1 LDSDWPRISEAKDGN
16 PNLDVS
22 SENLAYVMYTSGSTG
37 RPKGVALEH
46 RSAVTFVHW
55 ANQVF
60 TPHDL
65 AGVLFSTSACFD
77 LSVFEVFVTLSAGG
91 AIIVAANALELPS
104 LSSKNEVTLI
114 NTVPSA
120 MAELVQMR
128 GVPSSVRT
136 VNLAG
141 EALPDSLVER
151 IYATTKVENVYNL
164 YGPTEATTYST
175 YTLVPRGR
183 PVTIG
188 QPITNTQAY
197 ILDAR
202 LQPVP
207 VGVTGELC
215 IGGDGLARSYLNR
228 PELTAEKFIAHP
240 FSTEPGA
247 RIYRTGDLARYR
259 PDGNIEFLG
268 RMDHQVK
275 IRGFRIELEEIE
287 AAVQEH
293 IGVSQCVVVAPE
305 DAAGEKRLVAYVV
318 PVDTHGAPA
327 IAELRD
333 FLKQKLPDY
342 MVPAAF
348 VMLQNLPLTPNGK
361 INRKAL
367 AERDVVAARFG
378 RGQQFVAPVTLLELK
393 LTQIWQQILGVSS
406 VGVRDNFF
414 DLGGHSLLAVRL
426 ISEIRKWF
434 DQSIPLPVLFQNPTI
449 EGMARVLREERHA
462 NSAPELIPLHS
473 GRSPGK
479 IFFLD
484 AGVGLCRLA
493 QRLNGCTASF
503 ATVVPLSRAA
513 FRAATPGGEKSELP
527 SLEELAAAH
536 AALIRS
542 QQPSGPFV
550 LAGYSFGGLLAFE
563 VAHQLQREGR
573 QVEMILLLDSMAMVP
588 PWWQKLKMLTVDR
601 VRCSVNFRARQLWSR
616 MRASAAK
623 KAKRLNPASK
633 SYAKPE
639 PDCEDVNLP
648 FGDVPFNVLSEVYEN
663 AWRNYRFHQLDS
675 RAVLFRARDNAL
687 YHLYEID
694 SSLGWNN
701 LFTRGLEIV
710 EVPGD
715 HLSLLKVP
723 HVLTLAQHF
732 QEYLESGSGTCG
744 RESTGR
750 DDSGERRAYA
760 LGPRAEN
767 LTS

>member
-1 LDSDWPRISEAKDGN
+1 
-16 PNLDVS
+16 
-22 SENLAYVMYTSGSTG
+22 
-37 RPKGVALEH
+37 
-46 RSAVTFVHW
+46 
-55 ANQVF
+55 
-60 TPHDL
+60 
-65 AGVLFSTSACFD
+65 
-77 LSVFEVFVTLSAGG
+77 
-91 AIIVAANALELPS
+91 
-104 LSSKNEVTLI
+104 
-114 NTVPSA
+114 
-120 MAELVQMR
+120 
-128 GVPSSVRT
+128 
-136 VNLAG
+136 
-141 EALPDSLVER
+141 
-151 IYATTKVENVYNL
+151 
-164 YGPTEATTYST
+164 
-175 YTLVPRGR
+175 
-183 PVTIG
+183 
-188 QPITNTQAY
+188 
-197 ILDAR
+197 
-202 LQPVP
+202 
-207 VGVTGELC
+207 
-215 IGGDGLARSYLNR
+215 
-228 PELTAEKFIAHP
+228 
-240 FSTEPGA
+240 
-247 RIYRTGDLARYR
+247 
-259 PDGNIEFLG
+259 
-268 RMDHQVK
+268 
-275 IRGFRIELEEIE
+275 
-287 AAVQEH
+287 
-293 IGVSQCVVVAPE
+293 
-305 DAAGEKRLVAYVV
+305 
-318 PVDTHGAPA
+318 
-327 IAELRD
+327 
-333 FLKQKLPDY
+333 
-342 MVPAAF
+342 
-348 VMLQNLPLTPNGK
+348 
-361 INRKAL
+361 
-367 AERDVVAARFG
+367 
-378 RGQQFVAPVTLLELK
+378 
-393 LTQIWQQILGVSS
+393 
-406 VGVRDNFF
+406 
-414 DLGGHSLLAVRL
+414 
-426 ISEIRKWF
+426 
-434 DQSIPLPVLFQNPTI
+434 
-449 EGMARVLREERHA
+449 
-462 NSAPELIPLHS
+462 
-473 GRSPGK
+473 
-479 IFFLD
+479 
-484 AGVGLCRLA
+484 
-493 QRLNGCTASF
+493 
-503 ATVVPLSRAA
+503 
-513 FRAATPGGEKSELP
+513 
-527 SLEELAAAH
+527 LEELAAAH